1 MTPSTKYSTGM
12 RKCWVGKIFYVNE
25 ITITNYKRD
34 QFSPKN
40 SSYFSK
46 SQEMIKILIF
56 IVIAGIHDEK
66 KGGESASC
74 KGVCS
79 GNDNSMEQDIIQ

>member
-12 RKCWVGKIFYVNE
+12 RKCWVGKNFYVNE

-46 SQEMIKILIF
+46 SQEMIRILIF
-56 IVIAGIHDEK
+56 IVIAGTHDEK
-66 KGGESASC
+66 KKRE
-74 KGVCS
+74 KVQVVRVFVQEMTILW
-79 GNDNSMEQDIIQ
+79 NKI

>member
-1 MTPSTKYSTGM
+1 MMK
-12 RKCWVGKIFYVNE
+12 
-25 ITITNYKRD
+25 
-34 QFSPKN
+34 
-40 SSYFSK
+40 
-46 SQEMIKILIF
+46 
-56 IVIAGIHDEK
+56 K

>member
-1 MTPSTKYSTGM
+1 MG
-12 RKCWVGKIFYVNE
+12 IFFYVNE

-46 SQEMIKILIF
+46 SQEMIRIFIF

-66 KGGESASC
+66 KGGKVQVVRVFVQEMTILWN
-74 KGVCS
+74 K
-79 GNDNSMEQDIIQ
+79 I

>member
-1 MTPSTKYSTGM
+1 MLG
-12 RKCWVGKIFYVNE
+12 WEIFFYVNE

-66 KGGESASC
+66 RREKVQVVRVFVQEMTILWN
-74 KGVCS
+74 K
-79 GNDNSMEQDIIQ
+79 I